1 MNILQ
6 INSGVFS
13 DNSQSTILVNSF
25 VEHLKSVNAE
35 LEITIR
41 DVISNP
47 IPHLDAE
54 TLSAFMAPEENRS
67 PKQIQTV
74 SLSDSLINEIKAAD
88 SIVLGLPMYNFGV
101 PSQLKAYFD
110 QLARAGVTFKYTDKG
125 PVGLLED
132 KPVYVLA
139 ARGGIHKGQ
148 YSDSQTAFIKTFFN
162 FLGLENVKFIYAEG
176 LNMGDDVKDQ
186 AINIAKQ
193 SFDNVLK

>member
-1 MNILQ
+1 
-6 INSGVFS
+6 
-13 DNSQSTILVNSF
+13 
-25 VEHLKSVNAE
+25 
-35 LEITIR
+35 
-41 DVISNP
+41 
-47 IPHLDAE
+47 
-54 TLSAFMAPEENRS
+54 
-67 PKQIQTV
+67 
-74 SLSDSLINEIKAAD
+74 
-88 SIVLGLPMYNFGV
+88 MYNFGV

-162 FLGLENVKFIYAEG
+162 FLGLEDVKFIYAEG